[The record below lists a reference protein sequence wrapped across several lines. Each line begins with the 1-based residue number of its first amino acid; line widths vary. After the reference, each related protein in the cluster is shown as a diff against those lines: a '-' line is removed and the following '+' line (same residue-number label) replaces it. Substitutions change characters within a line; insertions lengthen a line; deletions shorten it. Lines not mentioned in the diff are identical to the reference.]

1 MLYFFLI
8 RKKNYALNNV
18 PFIGEA
24 LQVRT
29 FVINPSDVTESD
41 TNDYVHFS
49 GSLPQDS
56 LRLPLGERGLTAFP
70 LNNGMK
76 EHDPNL
82 FFTRL
87 IRREG
92 HLCSRPLSYESK
104 GKGRK

>member
-1 MLYFFLI
+1 MVKNPKSQESRRRRVVNKYEEKKVLYFFLI

-24 LQVRT
+24 LRVRT

-82 FFTRL
+82 FL
-87 IRREG
+87 
-92 HLCSRPLSYESK
+92 LV
-104 GKGRK
+104 